1 MRQMH
6 YLHHTITML
15 LENLFMSNKSV
26 STATSSTSA
35 VTRRLPLF
43 IILAILVALITYLQW
58 PEAKQE
64 KSKFKRVVAVKM
76 VPVVLAEFIESVEA
90 VGTAR
95 ANEQVVIT
103 SKYSDLVDE
112 IYFDDGQTVEKGAV
126 LVKLNNQEELAKVSE
141 LKANLSE
148 SQAHLKRLS
157 ELLASRATSKSLV
170 EQQEAKTKAIEAQL
184 TSARAKLSNLTIRAP
199 FSGVLGFREVSKGA
213 YIDAGSVIT
222 RLDDLSVIKVDFHL
236 PERLLTHIH
245 VGQQI
250 SAVNTAY
257 QGKEFIGKI
266 SAIDSR
272 IDSSTRS
279 IKVRATINNK
289 ALKLHPG
296 MLLKISV
303 LLQVENILQ
312 LPESSIIPIE
322 DNHYVFAVSDGKAV
336 RKAIQIGRRHPGVV
350 EVISGLVEGEEV
362 VVEGALKLRN
372 GSAVSIIGQESEEQA
387 LAQTEE
393 NPTADK
399 GRKH

>member
-1 MRQMH
+1 MP
-6 YLHHTITML
+6 
-15 LENLFMSNKSV
+15 NKSV
-26 STATSSTSA
+26 STAPASTPTLIS
-35 VTRRLPLF
+35 RLPLF
-43 IILAILVALITYLQW
+43 IIVAILVALITYLQW

-64 KSKFKRVVAVKM
+64 KSTFKRVVAVKM
-76 VPVVLAEFIESVEA
+76 VPVLLAEFIESVEA

-112 IYFDDGQTVEKGAV
+112 IYFDDGERVKKGAK
-126 LVKLNNQEELAKVSE
+126 LVKLNNQEELAKVNE

-184 TSARAKLSNLTIRAP
+184 VSARAKLNDLTIRAP
-199 FSGVLGFREVSKGA
+199 FAGVLGFREASKGA
-213 YIDAGSVIT
+213 YIDAGDVIT
-222 RLDDLSVIKVDFHL
+222 SLDDLSIIKVDFHL

-245 VGQQI
+245 VGQQV
-250 SAVNTAY
+250 SAVNSAY
-257 QGKEFIGKI
+257 KDKEFIGKI
-266 SAIDSR
+266 TAIDSR

-279 IKVRATINNK
+279 IKVRATISNK

-296 MLLKISV
+296 MLLNISV

-322 DNHYVFAVSDGKAV
+322 DIHYVFVEKEGKAI
-336 RKAIQIGRRHPGVV
+336 RKAIKIGRRHPGVV
-350 EVISGLVEGEEV
+350 EVLSGLVEGEHV
-362 VVEGALKLRN
+362 VVEGALKLRD
-372 GSAVSIIGQESEEQA
+372 GSAVSIIGQVAEVEAEAGDKASKSAKEKA
-387 LAQTEE
+387 NKTPAE
-393 NPTADK
+393 NGSKT
-399 GRKH
+399 

>member
-1 MRQMH
+1 M
-6 YLHHTITML
+6 
-15 LENLFMSNKSV
+15 
-26 STATSSTSA
+26 
-35 VTRRLPLF
+35 
-43 IILAILVALITYLQW
+43 
-58 PEAKQE
+58 
-64 KSKFKRVVAVKM
+64 
-76 VPVVLAEFIESVEA
+76 
-90 VGTAR
+90 
-95 ANEQVVIT
+95 
-103 SKYSDLVDE
+103 
-112 IYFDDGQTVEKGAV
+112 
-126 LVKLNNQEELAKVSE
+126 
-141 LKANLSE
+141 
-148 SQAHLKRLS
+148 
-157 ELLASRATSKSLV
+157 
-170 EQQEAKTKAIEAQL
+170 
-184 TSARAKLSNLTIRAP
+184 
-199 FSGVLGFREVSKGA
+199 
-213 YIDAGSVIT
+213 
-222 RLDDLSVIKVDFHL
+222 SVIKVDFHL

-257 QGKEFIGKI
+257 QHKEFIGKI

-289 ALKLHPG
+289 ASKLHPG

-322 DNHYVFAVSDGKAV
+322 DNHYVFAVIDGKAV
-336 RKAIQIGRRHPGVV
+336 RKAIKIGRRHPGVV
-350 EVISGLVEGEEV
+350 EVISGLVAGEEV
-362 VVEGALKLRN
+362 VVEGALKLRD

>member
-1 MRQMH
+1 MP
-6 YLHHTITML
+6 
-15 LENLFMSNKSV
+15 NKSV
-26 STATSSTSA
+26 STAPASTPSLIS
-35 VTRRLPLF
+35 RLPLF
-43 IILAILVALITYLQW
+43 IIVAILVALITYLQW

-64 KSKFKRVVAVKM
+64 KSTFKRVVAVKM
-76 VPVVLAEFIESVEA
+76 VPVLLAEFIESVEA

-112 IYFDDGQTVEKGAV
+112 IYFDDGQRVKKGAK
-126 LVKLNNQEELAKVSE
+126 LVKLNDQEELAKVNE

-184 TSARAKLSNLTIRAP
+184 VSARAKLNDLTIRAP
-199 FSGVLGFREVSKGA
+199 FAGVLGFREASKGA
-213 YIDAGSVIT
+213 YIDAGDVIT
-222 RLDDLSVIKVDFHL
+222 SLDDLSIIKVDFHL

-245 VGQQI
+245 VGQQV
-250 SAVNTAY
+250 SAINSAY
-257 QGKEFIGKI
+257 KDKEFIGKI
-266 SAIDSR
+266 TAIDSR

-279 IKVRATINNK
+279 IKVRATISNK

-296 MLLKISV
+296 MLLNISV

-322 DNHYVFAVSDGKAV
+322 DIHYVFVEKEGKAI
-336 RKAIQIGRRHPGVV
+336 RKAIKIGRRHPGLV
-350 EVISGLVEGEEV
+350 EVLSGLVEGEHV
-362 VVEGALKLRN
+362 VVEWALKLRD
-372 GSAVSIIGQESEEQA
+372 GSAVSIIGQVAEVEAEIKDKAIKSANEKTNKA
-387 LAQTEE
+387 PAE
-393 NPTADK
+393 NGSKT
-399 GRKH
+399 